1 MVGKTMRKLI
11 LIAAM
16 SVLATQAHAGDS
28 RGLSLAATNTN
39 QQAME
44 QPAVAGTPSI
54 AAQPAARQTAT
65 VTPDATTQP
74 AATAAPAASAAPTQ
88 ATTKPKRRTPS
99 IETRVVRELH
109 RHGIYW

>member
-1 MVGKTMRKLI
+1 MAGKTMRKLI
-11 LIAAM
+11 LIAAI
-16 SVLATQAHAGDS
+16 SVLATQSYAGGS
-28 RGLSLAATNTN
+28 RGLSLAAANTN
-39 QQAME
+39 QQATE
-44 QPAVAGTPSI
+44 QQAVAGTPST

-74 AATAAPAASAAPTQ
+74 AATTAPAASAAPTQ
-88 ATTKPKRRTPS
+88 AATKPKRRAPS